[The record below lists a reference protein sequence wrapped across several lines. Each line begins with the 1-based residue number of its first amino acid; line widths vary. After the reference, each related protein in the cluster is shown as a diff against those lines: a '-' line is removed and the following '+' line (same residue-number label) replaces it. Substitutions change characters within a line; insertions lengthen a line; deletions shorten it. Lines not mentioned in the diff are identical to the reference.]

1 MRRRR
6 EIQDCEKDDVDGTP
20 GKPFEA
26 RYAMKPPPK
35 APPPFFFLAFFG
47 LFGCVGVAVLIFLW
61 SPSHSFSGP
70 PLIFKVVGSFI
81 AMMFMVMGFGMPI
94 SAIKA
99 SRKSTEASLAESE
112 DGSAAGTTTPAGYR
126 CPHCGAGLGQEQ
138 EVSPSGDVKCTYCK
152 RWWNIHRAPA

>member
-1 MRRRR
+1 MR
-6 EIQDCEKDDVDGTP
+6 EIQDCEQDSVDGNPGTP
-20 GKPFEA
+20 IQPGFV
-26 RYAMKPPPK
+26 MKPPAK
-35 APPPFFFLAFFG
+35 APLPFFFLAFFG

-99 SRKSTEASLAESE
+99 SRARKDARPAETEVGTS
-112 DGSAAGTTTPAGYR
+112 AGTQPTAGYR
-126 CPHCGAGLGQEQ
+126 CPQCGAGLGHEQ
-138 EVSPSGDVKCTYCK
+138 EVSPSGDVKCIYCK
-152 RWWNIHRAPA
+152 RWWNIHRAPV

>member
-1 MRRRR
+1 MR
-6 EIQDCEKDDVDGTP
+6 EIQDCEQDRVDGNP
-20 GKPFEA
+20 GAPIQPGF
-26 RYAMKPPPK
+26 AMKPPAK

-61 SPSHSFSGP
+61 SPSSSFSGP

-99 SRKSTEASLAESE
+99 SRARRDERPTDTKAPTSS
-112 DGSAAGTTTPAGYR
+112 GAAQAAGYR
-126 CPHCGAGLGQEQ
+126 CPHCGAGLGHEQ